1 MPRNTTLPYTFDNCA
16 GAIPL
21 AIERMYNE
29 SLIPRSINFTV
40 IWKYEEC
47 VEATAAGYTYQMIT
61 QDKIDVLL
69 APPCT
74 DGATVAGHLSTFY
87 NIPVL
92 MWGGTLL
99 ADFADPTLF
108 PTTLNIMP
116 TYTDFARVVC
126 DVMATFKWTHFAF
139 ILQTDDDGGCN
150 SFQRD
155 LEKITAV
162 SSDCVVSFKDRVDTW
177 KDEDINY
184 TITNIQQ
191 RARIVLLCF
200 DDVDQKREFAL
211 RLFDYGLNTP
221 EYVYLMPDTDMSL
234 AADANYKPFWYD
246 RNTPADGR
254 DEDAKEIGQLSLQL
268 HADSESDL
276 SAEMT
281 ESYLSQVVPKLRSW
295 PFYCQECNI
304 EQNASAFA
312 PFLLDLLQLYGMALN
327 RTLSTDPSQY
337 RNGTYISDSSFAD
350 FEGFTGKVVIGDDGV
365 RDSVYV
371 LAEYMENEQLQNHA
385 TFSVQ
390 DINVTTNVTNP
401 EKIWASRGGML
412 PLSTPLCGFD
422 GKGCPKAVWEEYLG
436 WFIAAIV
443 VVSVLI
449 ISIICTIAYFV
460 HSKKGEKRRLNE
472 MWQIPHRLL
481 EKYSRKNQSQSLS
494 SRSLQSGPSTT
505 SKFTF
510 DSLKSSKNYQLY
522 TYQNELVTGQKHRV
536 RKTLE
541 ETDMAQLRMMRQL
554 DHENLNKFL
563 GLSIDGPEYISVWK
577 FCGRGSIKD
586 VIEKGTV
593 NIDAFIVYSLVRDIA
608 EGLFFLQNSIL
619 EVHGRL
625 TSSSCLVDD
634 RWQVKISY
642 YGLKFLRLS
651 GEGESKNLLWTAPEV
666 LREGEA
672 AMSKAADVYS
682 FAIICSELVNMKTAY
697 EVNEIKGGAEEI
709 VYMVKKGGSRSVR
722 PEIELAIP
730 DVNQGII
737 HLLKDCW
744 SETASQRPKIALIR
758 SMLRAMSGGRNANL
772 MDHVFGILEQ
782 HALNLEEEVADRTKE
797 LVEEKKRSDL
807 LLHRMLPQQVAEKL
821 KLGQSVEPEAFDR
834 VTIFFSDVVS
844 FTTIA
849 SKCTPLQVINLLNE
863 LYTLLD
869 GIIAEYN
876 VYKVETIGDGYLCV
890 SGLPKR
896 NGNEHGRCIANMAI
910 HFMRSIKSF
919 TIPNLP
925 SEQMRLRIGLHVG
938 PVVAGVVGLAM
949 PRYCLFGDSV
959 NTASRMESNGKPN
972 RIHISADCNDF
983 LTNVVGGYVTESR
996 GEVLIKGKGVM
1007 ETYWL
1012 LGTVEEQKSSTMYA
1026 QYSTEENDKETDD
1039 IS

>member
-1 MPRNTTLPYTFDNCA
+1 MPRNTTLPYTFDNTA

-21 AIERMYNE
+21 AIEKLYNE
-29 SLIPRSINFTV
+29 SVLPRSLNFTI
-40 IWKYEEC
+40 IWRYEEC
-47 VEATAAGYTYQMIT
+47 TESTAAGYTYQMIT
-61 QDKIDVLL
+61 ENHIDALI
-69 APPCT
+69 ASPCQ
-74 DGATVAGHLSTFY
+74 DGATVSGHLCTFY

-99 ADFADPTLF
+99 SDFADPLLF
-108 PTTLNIMP
+108 PTTINVMP
-116 TYTDFARVVC
+116 TYTDFSRVVC
-126 DVMATFKWTHFAF
+126 DVMSEFEWTHFAF
-139 ILQTDDDGGCN
+139 IIQSDDDGGCQ

-155 LEKITAV
+155 LEQVT
-162 SSDCVVSFKDRVDTW
+162 SSRTDCVVSFKDRVDTW

-211 RLFDYGLNTP
+211 RLNDYGLNTP
-221 EYVYLMPDTDMSL
+221 DYLYIMPDTDMSL
-234 AADANYKPFWYD
+234 ADANYKPFWYD

-254 DEDAKEIGQLSLQL
+254 DEDAKRIGKLSFQL
-268 HADSESDL
+268 HADSESDV
-276 SAEMT
+276 SAAMT
-281 ESYLSQVVPKLRSW
+281 QQFMQQVVPRIKSW
-295 PFYCQECNI
+295 PFYCEEC
-304 EQNASAFA
+304 EQDQNASAFA
-312 PFLLDLLQLYGMALN
+312 PFLLDLIQLYGLALN
-327 RTLSTDPSQY
+327 KTLAEDPSQY
-337 RNGTYISDSSFAD
+337 RNGTRISDNSYAD
-350 FEGFTGKVVIGDDGV
+350 FSGFTGKVVVGDDGV

-371 LAEYMENEQLQNHA
+371 LSEYAEDERMTEHA
-385 TFSVQ
+385 TFAIEGLNVK
-390 DINVTTNVTNP
+390 INVTDRS
-401 EKIWASRGGML
+401 KIWASRNGVA
-412 PLSTPLCGFD
+412 PLSTPTCGFD
-422 GKGCPKAVWEEYLG
+422 GNGCPKPVWEAYIG
-436 WFIAAIV
+436 WFIAAICV
-443 VVSVLI
+443 AVILI
-449 ISIICTIAYFV
+449 LSLFGTSFYFV
-460 HSKKGEKRRLNE
+460 HSKSEEKRRLNE

-481 EKYSRKNQSQSLS
+481 EKYNRRNQSQSLS

-510 DSLKSSKNYQLY
+510 DSVKSSKHYQLY
-522 TYQNELVTGQKHRV
+522 IFQNEFVTGRKHRV
-536 RKTLE
+536 RKTLVE
-541 ETDMAQLRMMRQL
+541 SEMTELRMMRQL

-563 GLSIDGPEYISVWK
+563 GLSIDGPDYLSIWK
-577 FCGRGSIKD
+577 YCGRGSIKD

-593 NIDAFIVYSLVRDIA
+593 NMDAFIVYSLIRDLS
-608 EGLFFLQNSIL
+608 EGLHFVHNSAL
-619 EVHGRL
+619 HVHGRL
-625 TSSSCLVDD
+625 TSSTCLVDD

-642 YGLKFLRLS
+642 YGLAFLRMD
-651 GEGESKNLLWTAPEV
+651 GERDAKDLLWTAPEV
-666 LREGEA
+666 LRDGESA
-672 AMSKAADVYS
+672 ISTAADVYA
-682 FAIICSELVNMKTAY
+682 FGIICSELVNMKLAY
-697 EVNEIKGGAEEI
+697 ELNDVKGGAEEI
-709 VYMVKKGGSRSVR
+709 IYLVKKGGSRSIR
-722 PEIELAIP
+722 PEIEPAIP

-737 HLLKDCW
+737 HLMKDCW
-744 SETASQRPKIALIR
+744 TESAAQRPKIELIR
-758 SMLRAMSGGRNANL
+758 SMLRSMSGGRNANL

-807 LLHRMLPQQVAEKL
+807 LLHRMLPKQVAEKL
-821 KLGQSVEPEAFDR
+821 KLGQSVEPEAFDT

-869 GIIAEYN
+869 GIIAEYD

-896 NGNEHGRCIANMAI
+896 NGNEHARFIANMSI
-910 HFMRSIKSF
+910 HFMRSIKTF

-925 SEQMRLRIGLHVG
+925 GEQMKLRIGLHVG

-972 RIHISADCNDF
+972 RIHISADCNHF
-983 LTNVVGGYVTESR
+983 LLNVVGGYVTESR

-1007 ETYWL
+1007 ETFWL
-1012 LGTVEEQKSSTMYA
+1012 LGTAEEQRNNAMYS
-1026 QYSTEENDKETDD
+1026 QYSKEDGDVDNDD
-1039 IS
+1039 